1 MKAAV
6 AVSSHPMVAVARRGA
21 ARSLVFSAVRGAGL
35 IGLAVIVGI
44 VLLQVIDDGSSG
56 PANGGGGGGGTTTDT
71 TGDTTVTTAGPG
83 RPVAEVTV
91 VVLNA
96 GQPSG
101 AAGNVTNTLRLVGY
115 NTLAAGN
122 DPVARQ
128 GVAVQCRDGFDAE
141 AATLAGHVQQNATVE
156 PFPAQP
162 PAEAADADCIV
173 LLGTPT

>member
-1 MKAAV
+1 
-6 AVSSHPMVAVARRGA
+6 MVAVARRGA

-56 PANGGGGGGGTTTDT
+56 PANGGGGGGDGTTTDT
-71 TGDTTVTTAGPG
+71 TGDTTVTTLGAG
-83 RPVAEVTV
+83 RNVSEVTV

-101 AAGNVTNTLRLVGY
+101 SASNVTNSLRLLGY

-128 GVAVQCRDGFDAE
+128 GVAVQCREGFDAE
-141 AATLAGHVQQNATVE
+141 AATLAGHVQQNATGA